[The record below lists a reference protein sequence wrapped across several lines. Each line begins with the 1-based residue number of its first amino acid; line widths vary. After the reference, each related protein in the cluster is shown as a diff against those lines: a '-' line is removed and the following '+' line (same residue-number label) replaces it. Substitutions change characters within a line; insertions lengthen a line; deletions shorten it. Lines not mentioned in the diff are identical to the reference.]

1 MLLRVFSEHSPT
13 SPQSIM
19 LLKHTRYS
27 YETYVIP
34 VTNKDSPYQ
43 CLGERIFQIL
53 YRRCLVNHDIT
64 PLYYLNTLKHKHKN
78 IAQEYIASFLEL
90 NFAQEYSP
98 RIYCTRIYPCSPKI
112 LEHVLDTTQFSCS
125 CNP

>member
-1 MLLRVFSEHSPT
+1 MLLRVLSEHSPT

-43 CLGERIFQIL
+43 FLGERIFQIL
-53 YRRCLVNHDIT
+53 HRRCLVNHHIT

-78 IAQEYIASFLEL
+78 IAQEYIAQEYILVLQRYLSMCLTQL
-90 NFAQEYSP
+90 NFPVLVIPKDFSL
-98 RIYCTRIYPCSPKI
+98 RIYCIIFRTK
-112 LEHVLDTTQFSCS
+112 
-125 CNP
+125 